1 MSAAPARLY
10 RHPLSGHSHRAQ
22 LMLSLLGRET
32 ELIEVDLLS
41 GAHKAPGFLALNPLG
56 QVPVLEDDDAVLPDS
71 NAILMYLA
79 RKYDPTDRWL
89 PTDALDLSRTQRW
102 LSISAG
108 PLVAGPAAARLAAVF
123 GVPVDMAKATA
134 TAALLFTHL
143 EKELAARSFLV
154 SEHPTI
160 ADIAFYSYTAH
171 APEGGVSLYPY
182 GSIRA
187 WIARVEALPGFV
199 PMARAT
205 GAAS

>member
-1 MSAAPARLY
+1 
-10 RHPLSGHSHRAQ
+10 
-22 LMLSLLGRET
+22 MLSLLGRET

-56 QVPVLEDDDAVLPDS
+56 QVPVLEDDGAVVPDS

-89 PTDALDLSRTQRW
+89 PIDALQLGRTQRW

-108 PLVAGPAAARLAAVF
+108 PMVAGPAAARLAALF
-123 GVPVDMAKATA
+123 GAPVDTAKATA

-143 EKELAARSFLV
+143 ERELAARAFLV
-154 SEHPTI
+154 GEHPTI
-160 ADIAFYSYTAH
+160 ADIALYSYTAH
-171 APEGGVSLYPY
+171 APEGGVSLDPY